1 MVNVIDNNLLYSWL
15 AITDFTY
22 YHYKRW
28 WVHEIIILS
37 DLTFPSFVHIY
48 KHYIAHVKNAV
59 FIGLFL
65 KMAHL
70 MIMMYNQTCKIA
82 SENHILSSKHS
93 FNWIINCLSIE
104 NPKFSGLCHAS
115 PTKQLSQEPTFTSHW
130 SMFCCASL
138 CLFLSVSIYQWSVLE
153 PSMTEATLYRRHWDD
168 WCLLPGVNKSPSPL
182 TRSSRVLHKD
192 SSVSHLKWSVRLQK
206 KKTEKKKRK
215 PVWQHI
221 AIYTGLMMLRQNH
234 EFKTRLYYRVS
245 PYQNPNNKHQITSRN
260 SPLSFNPLDCSL
272 GFLIHN
278 IFFLSFHFFFWCIYV
293 QRLMLEDHL

>member
-15 AITDFTY
+15 VITDFTY
-22 YHYKRW
+22 YHYKIW

-37 DLTFPSFVHIY
+37 DLAFPSFVHIY
-48 KHYIAHVKNAV
+48 KHYIVHVKKV

-115 PTKQLSQEPTFTSHW
+115 PLKQLSQEPAFTSHW

-138 CLFLSVSIYQWSVLE
+138 CLFLSVSICQWSVLE
-153 PSMTEATLYRRHWDD
+153 PSMTEAPLYRRHWGD
-168 WCLLPGVNKSPSPL
+168 WCLLPGVNKSPSPFDKVFKGVAQGFFSFPL
-182 TRSSRVLHKD
+182 EMICKTT
-192 SSVSHLKWSVRLQK
+192 K

-221 AIYTGLMMLRQNH
+221 AIYTDLMMLRQNH